1 MKMTKAMRSMFYSF
15 LISLALVSIAHA
27 RPLVRQIRSAQEFD
41 RLVEKHARSTG
52 LPVVADFYSDGCG
65 PCRMMAP
72 VFKKLAKEYQDKAV
86 FVKIDTNQVH
96 QLSSRYSV
104 RSIPTFISFYN
115 GKKANEFS
123 GAGEQQLRQ
132 MASSAVDQAE
142 YENVVLTRESLA
154 EYYQTQDP
162 SKTQE
167 NVDSVYQKCVD
178 MMKNK
183 QITDCVGAAAQ
194 KLSRNLRKKYKSA
207 PTLVPRFTEVD
218 RQSKTNNDKAKA
230 KPDSSSAGASTSTKS
245 KSSGASDKPNLN
257 LATIEEL
264 EKELAARREAMA
276 EAELEAQDEDED
288 EDAEFQ
294 HGWAPSDFPERVT
307 IIGGGP
313 AGIAA
318 AIYAA
323 RAGLEPV
330 VVAPPMGGQ
339 LQGKGVDVENYP
351 GMVNVTG
358 PAVVATM
365 RTQAASFGAVFEAET
380 VLNIDTS
387 TRPLKVITNTSTIET
402 HTVIL
407 ATGAESNWLGVKGEW
422 EMRGGGVSTC
432 ATCDGHFYK
441 DTHVLVVGGGDTAM
455 EDALVLA
462 RTSKTV
468 TIIHRRDTFRAS
480 KVLAQRVIEH
490 PSIKIKW
497 NTTVE
502 EVLGEASAND
512 PSKQLVTGAILKDVT
527 TGKSITQ
534 PCEAVFVAIGHTP
547 TTKFVEGVVEF
558 DMKHSGY
565 IQTFEGSTR
574 TSVPGIFAAG
584 DVADSIYRQAITS
597 AGSGAAAALDAER
610 YLSEEGLGNEQAEF
624 EAELLR
630 EMMEDMP
637 SKAGSGLDDVY
648 NVYAD
653 AGSAAKGYKES
664 VGAEL

>member
-1 MKMTKAMRSMFYSF
+1 MRSILYSF
-15 LISLALVSIAHA
+15 LISFVVLNFTDA

-52 LPVVADFYSDGCG
+52 LPVIADFYSDGCG

-115 GKKANEFS
+115 GKKTNEFS

-132 MASSAVDQAE
+132 MTSSAVDQANF
-142 YENVVLTRESLA
+142 ENVVLTKESLA

-167 NVDSVYQKCVD
+167 SVDSVYQKCVD

-194 KLSRNLRKKYKSA
+194 KLSRNLKKKYKSA
-207 PTLVPRFTEVD
+207 PNLVPRFKEED
-218 RQSKTNNDKAKA
+218 KQSKPSNEKAKA
-230 KPDSSSAGASTSTKS
+230 NSEPS
-245 KSSGASDKPNLN
+245 SSGASSKTKPKSRGAVDKPNLN
-257 LATIEEL
+257 LATMEEL
-264 EKELAARREAMA
+264 EKELTARREALA
-276 EAELEAQDEDED
+276 EAEMDARDEDAD

-294 HGWAPSDFPERVT
+294 HGWTPSDFPERVT
-307 IIGGGP
+307 IVGGGP

-351 GMVNVTG
+351 GMLNVTG

-365 RTQAASFGAVFEAET
+365 RNQAASFGAVFEAET
-380 VLNIDTS
+380 VLGIDTS
-387 TRPLKVITNTSTIET
+387 SRPFKVITNSSTIET

-468 TIIHRRDTFRAS
+468 TVIHRRDTFRAS

-490 PSIKIKW
+490 PSINIKW
-497 NTTVE
+497 NTTLE
-502 EVLGEASAND
+502 EVLGESSKND
-512 PSKQLVTGAILKDVT
+512 PSKKLVTGAVLKDAT
-527 TGKSITQ
+527 TGKTTTEA
-534 PCEAVFVAIGHTP
+534 CEAVFVAIGHTP
-547 TTKFVEGVVEF
+547 TTKFVDGVIEF
-558 DMKHSGY
+558 DQDHPGY
-565 IQTFEGSTR
+565 IRTFEGSTR

-637 SKAGSGLDDVY
+637 NKGGAGLDDVY

-653 AGSAAKGYKES
+653 ASGATKGYKES